1 MRENDGSAFALVDIG
16 HSPPLI
22 SKNFLAANGCAL
34 SVIAFLLWSIRNRFD
49 VAVRASSAAHGSRLR
64 THAWQRV
71 SDHVS
76 LAHLLSA
83 SASWWA
89 IRGVI
94 PIHST
99 GVPNARMTLPP
110 LAVTAY

>member
-1 MRENDGSAFALVDIG
+1 LLPIFRTGENLLPTNGASAPRTSAEP
-16 HSPPLI
+16 S
-22 SKNFLAANGCAL
+22 ANGCAL
-34 SVIAFLLWSIRNRFD
+34 WGMAFLLWSIRNWLD
-49 VAVRASSAAHGSRLR
+49 VAVRASSAARGSRLR

-99 GVPNARMTLPP
+99 GVPNARMT
-110 LAVTAY
+110 